1 MKKITIPLLCVQLCL
16 IAMILSSSG
25 LAMPRLAEELGFTS
39 VQQGSMVSVQ
49 FLGFTLGVLIGG
61 TLVDSYGGLKTLRA
75 AFAGLGAATLIF
87 GLSKYYIII
96 MTGIFFIGFFGSIC
110 QNAIVSLTTAY
121 DTKKADSNI
130 AFINVFFTVG
140 AIITPLLLLM
150 FTVFLGMWRITYYI
164 IGILFL
170 GMALYTVKYKGQSE
184 VNTVSLKNTLKQYR
198 AVFTRPLNL
207 IAPLT
212 LFLYVTAET
221 GLWGFAPMF
230 FESRGYGKISGI
242 AASIFIWVAMFAGRT
257 LSVKLIKRF
266 DMVRI
271 LLVHGILAILSLVM
285 VIYSNQGMAII
296 WIALA
301 GFACSPFYPLLTNWI
316 TRLTGDKSSTM
327 LAFNMGAGALGP
339 VVMGVFT
346 GMVVHSYG
354 SSYTTVVP
362 SFAMLMAVIILFIF
376 RNRKSEAYID

>member
-1 MKKITIPLLCVQLCL
+1 MKKITIPLLCGQLCL

>member
-39 VQQGSMVSVQ
+39 VQQGSMVSIQ

-87 GLSKYYIII
+87 GLSKYYVIT

-150 FTVFLGMWRITYYI
+150 FTVFLGMWRITYFI

-184 VNTVSLKNTLKQYR
+184 VNSASLNNTLKQYK

-207 IAPLT
+207 VAPLT

-285 VIYSNQGMAII
+285 VIYSNQGMAIM

-301 GFACSPFYPLLTNWI
+301 GFACSPFYPLLTIWI

-346 GMVVHSYG
+346 GMVVNSYG

-376 RNRKSEAYID
+376 RNRKAEANID

>member
-39 VQQGSMVSVQ
+39 VQQGSMVSIQ

-61 TLVDSYGGLKTLRA
+61 TLVDSYGGQKILRA

-87 GLSKYYIII
+87 GFSRYYI
-96 MTGIFFIGFFGSIC
+96 MTMAGIFFIGFFGSIC

-121 DTKKADSNI
+121 DTQKADSNI

-170 GMALYTVKYKGQSE
+170 GMALYTVKYKGHSE
-184 VNTVSLKNTLKQYR
+184 VNTVSLKNTLKQYKI
-198 AVFTRPLNL
+198 VFTRPINMV
-207 IAPLT
+207 APLT
-212 LFLYVTAET
+212 LFLYVAAET

-242 AASIFIWVAMFAGRT
+242 AASIFIWAAMFAGRT
-257 LSVKLIKRF
+257 LSVRLIKSI

-271 LLVHGILAILSLVM
+271 LLVHGILAIISFVM
-285 VIYSNQGMAII
+285 VIYSNQGMAIA
-296 WIALA
+296 WFALA
-301 GFACSPFYPLLTNWI
+301 GFACSPFYPLLTIWI
-316 TRLTGDKSSTM
+316 TRLTGEKSSTM

-339 VVMGVFT
+339 VVMGLFT
-346 GMVVHSYG
+346 GMIVSSYG
-354 SSYTTVVP
+354 SSYTTAVP
-362 SFAMLMAVIILFIF
+362 AFAMLLAVIILFLF
-376 RNRKSEAYID
+376 RNRKSEHYID

>member
-1 MKKITIPLLCVQLCL
+1 MKKISISLLCAQLCL
-16 IAMILSSSG
+16 LAMILSSSG

-39 VQQGSMVSVQ
+39 VQQGSMVSIQ

-61 TLVDSYGGLKTLRA
+61 TLLDSYGGLKILRV
-75 AFAGLGAATLIF
+75 AFAALGIATLIF
-87 GLSKYYIII
+87 GISGYYV
-96 MTGIFFIGFFGSIC
+96 MSVAGIFFIGFFGSIC
-110 QNAIVSLTTAY
+110 QNAIVSLTTSY
-121 DTKKADSNI
+121 DIKNADSNI

-140 AIITPLLLLM
+140 AILTPLLLLI
-150 FTVFLGMWRITYYI
+150 FTVFFSVWRITYYI
-164 IGILFL
+164 IGISCI
-170 GMALYTVKYKGQSE
+170 GMALLTLSYIEVAEVKS
-184 VNTVSLKNTLKQYR
+184 SSIKNAFKQYKYI
-198 AVFTRPLNL
+198 FTRPINL
-207 IAPLT
+207 VAPIT
-212 LFLYVTAET
+212 LFLYVAAET

-271 LLVHGILAILSLVM
+271 LLVHGMLAVLSLVM
-285 VIYSNQGMAII
+285 VIYSNQTTAIF

-301 GFACSPFYPLLTNWI
+301 GFACSPFYPFLIVWI
-316 TRLTGDKSSTM
+316 TRLTGEKNSTM

-346 GMVVHSYG
+346 GKVVSSRG
-354 SSYTTVVP
+354 SSYITAVP
-362 SFAMLMAVIILFIF
+362 ALAMLLVVLILSLF
-376 RNRKSEAYID
+376 RNRKSNRHID

>member
-87 GLSKYYIII
+87 GLSKYYVIT
-96 MTGIFFIGFFGSIC
+96 MAGIFFIGFFGSIC
-110 QNAIVSLTTAY
+110 QNAIVFLTTAY

-184 VNTVSLKNTLKQYR
+184 VNSASLKNTLKQYK

-207 IAPLT
+207 VAPLT

-285 VIYSNQGMAII
+285 VIYSNQGMAIM

-301 GFACSPFYPLLTNWI
+301 GFACSPFYPLLTIWI

-346 GMVVHSYG
+346 GMVVNSYG

-376 RNRKSEAYID
+376 RNRKAEANID